1 VTKPRERRLAMKEGY
16 HKKEILA
23 RGKIVFIGID
33 VHKENWQVTV
43 RSEGQEIFQGCSICG
58 KQE

>member
-1 VTKPRERRLAMKEGY
+1 MKEGY